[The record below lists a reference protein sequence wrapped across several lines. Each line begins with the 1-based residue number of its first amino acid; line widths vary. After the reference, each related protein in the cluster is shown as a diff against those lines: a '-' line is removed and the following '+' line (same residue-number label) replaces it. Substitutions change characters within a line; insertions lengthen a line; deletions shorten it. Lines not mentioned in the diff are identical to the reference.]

1 MKLSFTK
8 MHGLGNDFVVVDAT
22 RAPFRPTP
30 AQAQLL
36 ADRRFGVGCDQVLVI
51 EPASAAGADFD
62 YRIYN
67 SDGSESGQCL
77 NGARCVGRFIRDRG
91 LSRAERFRLRT
102 KTTRIGVELLADGR
116 VRVDAGVPRLEPREV
131 PFTAAARALR
141 YSVTVADGAMLELG
155 VASMGNPHAV
165 IEVADVEAAP
175 VEAIGQALQRH
186 PAFPER
192 VNAGFLQV
200 VDSRHAKLRVY
211 ERGAGETLACGSGAC
226 AALVI
231 GRLWG
236 RLDAAV
242 DMQLRGGGLKL
253 EWAGEGEPIY
263 MTGPAATVYRGEVE
277 WNGSGENAWAGERR
291 T

>member
-22 RAPFRPTP
+22 RQPFAPTA
-30 AQAQLL
+30 AQSRGL
-36 ADRRFGVGCDQVLVI
+36 ADRRRGVGCDQILVI
-51 EPASAAGADFD
+51 EPATAAGADFD

-77 NGARCVGRFIRDRG
+77 NGARCVARFIAERG
-91 LSRAERFRLRT
+91 LSKNDRFRLRT
-102 KTTRIGVELLADGR
+102 KTTQIELQLLGDGL
-116 VRVDAGVPRLEPREV
+116 VRVNAGVPRLEPAQV
-131 PFTAAARALR
+131 PFTAPARALR
-141 YSVTVADGAMLELG
+141 YSVTAEDGAMLEVG

-165 IEVADVEAAP
+165 MEVPDVERAP
-175 VEAIGQALQRH
+175 VEAIGAALQRH

-200 VDSRHAKLRVY
+200 VDSGHAKLRVY
-211 ERGAGETLACGSGAC
+211 ERGAGETQACGSGAC
-226 AALVI
+226 AAHVV

-236 RLDAAV
+236 RLGAAV
-242 DMQLRGGGLKL
+242 ELQLRGGRLSM
-253 EWAGEGEPIY
+253 EWAGEGQPVY
-263 MTGPAATVYRGEVE
+263 MTGPAATVFRGEIE
-277 WNGSGENAWAGERR
+277 WNEGESAWAGERR

>member
-8 MHGLGNDFVVVDAT
+8 MQGLGNDFVVVDAV

-30 AQAQLL
+30 EQAQLL
-36 ADRRFGVGCDQVLVI
+36 ADRRFGVGCDQILAI
-51 EPASAAGADFD
+51 EPPSAPDADFD

-77 NGARCVGRFIRDRG
+77 NGARCVGRFIDDRG
-91 LSRAERFRLRT
+91 LSRAGRFRLRT
-102 KTTRIGVELLADGR
+102 KTTRIEVELLADGR

-141 YSVTVADGAMLELG
+141 YSVTGEDGAMLELG

-165 IEVADVEAAP
+165 MEVPDVDAAP
-175 VEAIGQALQRH
+175 VEAIGRALQRH

-226 AALVI
+226 AALVV

-253 EWAGEGEPIY
+253 EWAGEGAPVY
-263 MTGPAATVYRGEVE
+263 MTGPAVTVYQGTIE
-277 WNGSGENAWAGERR
+277 WAGEQ

>member
-30 AQAQLL
+30 EQAMAI
-36 ADRRFGVGCDQVLVI
+36 ADRRLGVGCDQVLVI
-51 EPASAAGADFD
+51 EPASADGADFD

-77 NGARCVGRFIRDRG
+77 NGARCVARFIRDRG
-91 LSRAERFRLRT
+91 LSRADRLRLRT
-102 KTTRIGVELLADGR
+102 KTTRIEAQLLADGR

-141 YSVTVADGAMLELG
+141 YSVTIEDGAMLELG
-155 VASMGNPHAV
+155 AVGMGNPHAV
-165 IEVADVEAAP
+165 MEVPDVEAAP
-175 VEAIGQALQRH
+175 VEAIGRALQRH

-200 VDSRHAKLRVY
+200 VDSGHAKLRVY

-226 AALVI
+226 AALVA

-236 RLDAAV
+236 RLDARVA
-242 DMQLRGGGLKL
+242 MQLRGGVAEM
-253 EWAGEGEPIY
+253 EWAGEGQPVF
-263 MTGPAATVYRGEVE
+263 MTGPAVTVYQGEVE
-277 WNGSGENAWAGERR
+277 WAGEQR

>member
-1 MKLSFTK
+1 MNFTK
-8 MHGLGNDFVVVDAT
+8 MQGLGNDFVVVDAT
-22 RAPFRPTP
+22 RSPFRPTP
-30 AQAQLL
+30 AQSRLL
-36 ADRRFGVGCDQVLVI
+36 ADRRFGVGCDQILVI
-51 EPASAAGADFD
+51 EPAAAAGADFD

-77 NGARCVGRFIRDRG
+77 NGARCVGRFIHDRG
-91 LSRAERFRLRT
+91 LSAAARFRLRT
-102 KTTRIGVELLADGR
+102 KTTQIEVELLADGR
-116 VRVDAGVPRLEPREV
+116 VRVDAGAPRLEPREV

-141 YSVTVADGAMLELG
+141 YSVTVEDGAMLDLG

-165 IEVADVEAAP
+165 MEVPDVDAAP

-226 AALVI
+226 AALVV

-242 DMQLRGGGLKL
+242 DMQLRGGTLRL
-253 EWAGEGEPIY
+253 EWAGEGEPVY
-263 MTGPAATVYRGEVE
+263 MTGPATTVYRGEIE